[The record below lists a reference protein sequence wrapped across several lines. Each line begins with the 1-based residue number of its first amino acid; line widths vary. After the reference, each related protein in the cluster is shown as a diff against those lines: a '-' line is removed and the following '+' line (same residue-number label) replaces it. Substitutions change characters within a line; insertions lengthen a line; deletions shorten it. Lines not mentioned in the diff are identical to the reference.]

1 MMKKFTV
8 WVLCFCF
15 LSSMT
20 VHATEV
26 SSGDI
31 TAGDIAIGDTT
42 SGNIAAED
50 VVTDDAV
57 ADTAAGTFE
66 VADVTGMN
74 YADADAAL
82 ADIPLEIIH
91 KYAASDMVAE
101 DVVISQSAV
110 GTVAEGE
117 TTQLIL
123 TISQGA
129 EEVEAQKMTENTAR
143 GISAVLSSNS
153 NIVIDGEFSDWADKP
168 YSWEYGYD
176 NSSEVWGGWFFV
188 DGKAE
193 KCEEGTF
200 NNIVRNKISLYCD
213 NENVYV
219 YVQLAKAY
227 KAGFSGEDFE
237 FTFDGKMAAFQLM
250 AQEVDNKTPGIYTV
264 NVKDRNTYA
273 LADGA
278 VAKILVHEG
287 GINNEMEVKI
297 PLSAIKSHNPSIDIE
312 NIGTIQFKTSHLM
325 YRPVTASGADTMP
338 YLWAILA
345 LILVPVSVFAIRK
358 YSSKHKEIVN

>member
-20 VHATEV
+20 VNATEV

-31 TAGDIAIGDTT
+31 
-42 SGNIAAED
+42 AAED
-50 VVTDDAV
+50 VIAG
-57 ADTAAGTFE
+57 DTAAGDAAGTFE
-66 VADVTGMN
+66 VVDVTGMN

-82 ADIPLEIIH
+82 AGIPLEIIH
-91 KYAASDMVAE
+91 KFAASDTVAE

-110 GTVAEGE
+110 GTVTEGE

-129 EEVEAQKMTENTAR
+129 EDVEAQKMTENVPR
-143 GISAVLSSNS
+143 GISAVLSDNAD
-153 NIVIDGEFSDWADKP
+153 IVIDGEFSDWADKP
-168 YSWEYGYD
+168 FSWEYGYD
-176 NSSEVWGGWFFV
+176 NSSEVWGGWFYV

-200 NNIVRNKISLYCD
+200 NNIVRHKISLYCD
-213 NENVYV
+213 SENVYV

-250 AQEVDNKTPGIYTV
+250 AQEVDNQTPGIYTV

-297 PLSAIKSHNPSIDIE
+297 PLSAIKSHNPDIDIE

-325 YRPVTASGADTMP
+325 YRPITASGADTMP
-338 YLWAILA
+338 YLWAVLV
-345 LILVPVSVFAIRK
+345 LILVPVSIFAIRK
-358 YSSKHKEIVN
+358 YSAKNKKAVNQ